1 MKLNG
6 KVNVIKRSGDF
17 EQSNYTIEATAKAFS
32 ILSDQLYS
40 NKVRA
45 VIRELSTNA
54 YDSHV
59 DAGKSDTPFEV
70 HLPSSMEPHFAIRDY
85 GTGLGHSDCMHLY
98 TTYFRSNRTDSNAA
112 VG

>member
-1 MKLNG
+1 MKLQT
-6 KVNVIKRSGDF
+6 KVNNIERSADF

-59 DAGKSDTPFEV
+59 DAGNGSKPFEV
-70 HLPSSMEPHFAIRDY
+70 HLPSNMEPTF
-85 GTGLGHSDCMHLY
+85 S
-98 TTYFRSNRTDSNAA
+98 
-112 VG
+112 V

>member
-1 MKLNG
+1 MKLNT
-6 KVNVIKRSGDF
+6 KVNVIERSADF

-59 DAGKSDTPFEV
+59 DAGNGSKSFEV
-70 HLPSSMEPHFAIRDY
+70 SPNEERGPTCHNHPMIS
-85 GTGLGHSDCMHLY
+85 C
-98 TTYFRSNRTDSNAA
+98 
-112 VG
+112 